1 MQGSAVLYS
10 PVIVASGQ
18 RTVGRDLIVSAP
30 LIKDSRGWFRWEVRS
45 RGPGGLSGWRVL
57 SVHLTGLRGRHCTP
71 AVQEMRSTGLMTRA
85 TRQSGSGTLVVTAQS
100 LAPGNRRPGKALVL
114 TCKVS

>member
-1 MQGSAVLYS
+1 MQGGAVLYS

-18 RTVGRDLIVSAP
+18 RTVGRDLVVSAP
-30 LIKDSRGWFRWEVRS
+30 VIKDSADWFRWEVRS
-45 RGPGGLSGWRVL
+45 RGPGGVSGWRLL
-57 SVHLTGLRGRHCTP
+57 SVHLTNLRGHHCTP

-85 TRQSGSGTLVVTAQS
+85 TRQASSGTLVVTAQS
-100 LAPGNRRPGKALVL
+100 VAPGNRRAGKALVL